1 MPRVL
6 VVDDQPEVR
15 TIISIVLRMHRYEIV
30 EAASAASALKLFEQ
44 ASFDLAIVD
53 IFLQDTNG
61 SDLIAALRSQAPDL
75 PVIAISGM
83 TVLDFVSD
91 APELSNVVCLQKP
104 FRPADLLRAIEAAR
118 GSCRRPV
125 DIAVAAAG

>member
-30 EAASAASALKLFEQ
+30 EAPSAAAALSLFEQASFEQ

-53 IFLQDTNG
+53 IFLENTNG
-61 SDLIAALRSQAPDL
+61 SDLIAALRDRAPGL
-75 PVIAISGM
+75 PIIAISGM
-83 TVLDFVSD
+83 DFE
-91 APELSNVVCLQKP
+91 APELPNVVRLPKP
-104 FRPADLLRAIEAAR
+104 FRPADLLQAIEAAR
-118 GSCRRPV
+118 GSPPAG
-125 DIAVAAAG
+125 AVAVG